1 MPPPTIR
8 LTPESQNRIESA
20 GEMTFIAQLSHA
32 AQVDVVVPFTISGTA
47 SNTLDYTITE
57 SPVTITAGELGIPIT
72 ITLVD
77 DNFDEPDETIIAT
90 IGSPTNASPEL
101 QNIHVATIFDN
112 DPSPTVSFFI
122 SSSSGPESVTKV
134 NLEVVLSAASTF
146 IVTVDYAEAG
156 GTASIGDIDF
166 VIAAGT
172 LRFEPG
178 ETSQLIGL
186 TIMDD
191 IAPEPT
197 ETALVSISNPSNSTL
212 DPTKDVYTYIILDN
226 D

>member
-1 MPPPTIR
+1 M
-8 LTPESQNRIESA
+8 
-20 GEMTFIAQLSHA
+20 
-32 AQVDVVVPFTISGTA
+32 
-47 SNTLDYTITE
+47 
-57 SPVTITAGELGIPIT
+57 
-72 ITLVD
+72 
-77 DNFDEPDETIIAT
+77 
-90 IGSPTNASPEL
+90 
-101 QNIHVATIFDN
+101 ATIFDN

-146 IVTVDYAEAG
+146 IVTVDYAGAG

-166 VIAAGT
+166 IIAAGT

-178 ETSQLIGL
+178 ETSKLIGL
-186 TIMDD
+186 TIIDD
-191 IAPEPT
+191 VAPEPT